1 LAATKFIYG
10 HEQQLQVL
18 GNALKQNRIP
28 HTYLFSG
35 MAGIGKKKAAV
46 ALAQRIYCTGDFS
59 SLLPC
64 QECPSCRK
72 VMHGNHP
79 DLLFLEPEGQFI
91 RIKAIRDLQEQMQ
104 YNPMEGAK
112 RITIIDD
119 ADKMN
124 VTSANALLKTLEEP
138 APNNLMILITSNPSA
153 LLRTILS
160 RCQQLRFAPLHR
172 QVIMSYLQ
180 DHYDLTEEEYALFA
194 AASGGSIRG
203 AVAMAEG
210 DYKNIRD
217 KIFNSI
223 GVIDQMAPL
232 DLFAFIAE
240 QGKDR
245 ENILEKLEMILQ
257 CYRDVLVF
265 HEIRK
270 EECLINRDRMDI
282 IGPMADRLDAQKLL
296 SRLRAVEYA
305 YHAIR
310 QNANKALT
318 LDMMMFKLAH

>member
-1 LAATKFIYG
+1 LAARFIYG
-10 HEQQLQVL
+10 HEPQIQLL
-18 GNALKQNRIP
+18 ENSLKQNRFP

-35 MAGIGKKKAAV
+35 MAGIGKRKVAT
-46 ALAQRIYCTGDFS
+46 ALAQRIYCTGDFLS
-59 SLLPC
+59 FTPC
-64 QECPSCRK
+64 QECPSCQK
-72 VMHGNHP
+72 VMRGSHP

-91 RIKAIRDLQEQMQ
+91 RIKAIRDIQEQMQ
-104 YNPMEGAK
+104 YKPMEAEK
-112 RITIIDD
+112 RIIIVDD
-119 ADKMN
+119 ADRMN

-138 APNNLMILITSNPSA
+138 APNNIIILITANPSA

-160 RCQQLRFAPLHR
+160 RCQQLRFAPLNR
-172 QVIMSYLQ
+172 QEIMSYLQ
-180 DHYDLTEEEYALFA
+180 DHYNLEEKECALFA

-203 AVAMAEG
+203 AIAMAEG
-210 DYKNIRD
+210 NYKKVRD

-223 GVIDQMAPL
+223 GMLDQMTPL
-232 DLFAFIAE
+232 ELFTFIAE

-245 ENILEKLEMILQ
+245 EDILEKLTMILQ

-265 HEIRK
+265 REMK
-270 EECLINRDRMDI
+270 TEECLTNRDRMDVI
-282 IGPMADRLDAQKLL
+282 ASMADRMDTQKVLGY
-296 SRLRAVEYA
+296 LRTVEYA